1 MEIKL
6 PCILDGYKR
15 KKDRSYSLNFIT
27 DLELGKE
34 DRDQIDEAW
43 QQEGWLIFAPNGTE
57 VEIPK
62 EKADV
67 DGGKSPTRRLYD
79 RMFVYHKEKGIKTK
93 FGLWREAQLEKIGQ
107 KYLNEIPN
115 NY

>member
-27 DLELGKE
+27 GLELGKE

-43 QQEGWLIFAPNGTE
+43 QQEGWLIFAPNGTQIE
-57 VEIPK
+57 LPTER
-62 EKADV
+62 ASV
-67 DGGKSPTRRLYD
+67 DGGKTPSQELRAGL
-79 RMFVYHKEKGIKTK
+79 FVYHKEKEIETP
-93 FGLWREAQLEKIGQ
+93 FNLWYASQMKKLKQR
-107 KYLNEIPN
+107 YLDKLK
-115 NY
+115 

>member
-27 DLELGKE
+27 GLELGKE

-43 QQEGWLIFAPNGTE
+43 QQEGWLIFAPNGTQIE
-57 VEIPK
+57 LPTER
-62 EKADV
+62 ASV
-67 DGGKSPTRRLYD
+67 DGGKTPSQMLRGRL
-79 RMFVYHKEKGIKTK
+79 FVYWKEKKIETP
-93 FGLWREAQLEKIGQ
+93 FNIYYASQLEKMGQ
-107 KYLNEIPN
+107 RYLDELK
-115 NY
+115 